1 MLHTPE
7 HLHFEGSGRTPLAIN
22 VTPLIDCVFLLLVF
36 FMLTTSFL
44 EEQSLILHVAA
55 PGKAAV
61 TTEQLVVDIAKDG
74 TIAVQGKPVKLDQLT
89 ATIRP
94 LLATVKAGAV
104 SIRAGRDVPVQRTV
118 SVMDRIRAAGTE
130 NIKFLTRTGG

>member
-44 EEQSLILHVAA
+44 EEQSVILHVSEGR
-55 PGKAAV
+55 PL
-61 TTEQLVVDIAKDG
+61 TTQQVVVDIASDG
-74 TIAVQGKPVKLDQLT
+74 AISIQGEPVPLEQV
-89 ATIRP
+89 AARVRP
-94 LLATVKAGAV
+94 LLAAIKGGAV
-104 SIRAGRDVPVQRTV
+104 SIRAKDNVPVQRTV
-118 SVMDRIRAAGTE
+118 SVMDEIRKAGSD
-130 NIKFLTRTGG
+130 NIKFLTRPGG